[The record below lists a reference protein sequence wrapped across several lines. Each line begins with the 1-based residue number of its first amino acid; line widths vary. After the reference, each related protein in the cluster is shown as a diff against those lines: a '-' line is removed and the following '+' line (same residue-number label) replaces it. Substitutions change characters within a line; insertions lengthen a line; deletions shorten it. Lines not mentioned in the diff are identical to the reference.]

1 VAREWDSAA
10 YHRLSDPQ
18 LGWALKVINRLEL
31 LAPPPEAQ
39 ILDAGC
45 GTGRV
50 TAELLLRFPQA
61 QVVAVDASEN
71 MIADAR
77 RTLQDFGSRVSVE
90 RRDLLDIPHS
100 DAFDVVFSTAVFHWI
115 KDHDRLFAVLFRA
128 LKSGGFLMAQC
139 GGGPNLKRVRDRVQ
153 RLIESETFSRYFQ
166 DWQRVWE
173 YPGPE
178 LTEERLLRAGFEGV
192 SCWLEASPVPLNEA
206 GHYGDFLSAVILHPY
221 LERLPVQLQ
230 TELRDHLVREAA
242 QDDPPFVLDYW
253 RLNIQGRKPA

>member
-1 VAREWDSAA
+1 ME
-10 YHRLSDPQ
+10 
-18 LGWALKVINRLEL
+18 
-31 LAPPPEAQ
+31 PPPAAH

-50 TAELLLRFPQA
+50 TAELLRRFPYA

-71 MIADAR
+71 MIGDAR

-90 RRDLLDIPHS
+90 RGDLLDIPYS

-128 LKSGGFLMAQC
+128 LKRGGFLMAQC
-139 GGGPNLKRVRDRVQ
+139 GGGPNLKRVRDRIQ
-153 RLIESETFSRYFQ
+153 RLIESEAFSRHFQ

-173 YPGPE
+173 YPGAE
-178 LTEERLLRAGFEGV
+178 LTEERLLRAGFEDV
-192 SCWLEASPVPLNEA
+192 SCWLEAAPVPLNEA

-230 TELRDHLVREAA
+230 TELRDALVRQAA

-253 RLNIQGRKPA
+253 RLNMQAGKPA